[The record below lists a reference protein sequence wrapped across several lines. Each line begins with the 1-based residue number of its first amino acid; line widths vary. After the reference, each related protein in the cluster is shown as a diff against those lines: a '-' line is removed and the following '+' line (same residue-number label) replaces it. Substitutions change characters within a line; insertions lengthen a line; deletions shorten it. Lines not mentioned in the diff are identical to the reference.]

1 MCNAHAMIIQPI
13 LGNYV
18 FAPPVIHVFAPQCI
32 DAMAFMLEHLIH
44 SKLTCKLHS
53 HTHCKDIKQVS
64 PKVCPKAIPQWI
76 PNWGSKVAP
85 KCALKGGPGGPKGM
99 SGGPALLREVSTGI
113 SISGSS
119 WCMRKVGVY
128 PDLFDYLGQTV
139 GVYADLFY
147 FSGRAY
153 TPTFGDPW
161 GKSFNS
167 FSGRVGGPGGQHR
180 Q

>member
-76 PNWGSKVAP
+76 PNWGFNLPQSVP
-85 KCALKGGPGGPKGM
+85 LKGAPGGSKG
-99 SGGPALLREVSTGI
+99 GVWGAGPIE
-113 SISGSS
+113 
-119 WCMRKVGVY
+119 
-128 PDLFDYLGQTV
+128 
-139 GVYADLFY
+139 
-147 FSGRAY
+147 
-153 TPTFGDPW
+153 
-161 GKSFNS
+161 KSFNRDFHFGVELVYMES
-167 FSGRVGGPGGQHR
+167 WCIFGPV
-180 Q
+180 